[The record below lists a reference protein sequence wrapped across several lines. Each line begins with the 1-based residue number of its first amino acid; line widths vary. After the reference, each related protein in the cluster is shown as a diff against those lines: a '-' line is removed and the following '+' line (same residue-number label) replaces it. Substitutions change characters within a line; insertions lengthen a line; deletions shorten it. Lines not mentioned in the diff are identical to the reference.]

1 MAWTWLLL
9 AGCCEI
15 AWALALK
22 FTDGFRRP
30 LPSLFTAAAIAA
42 SMFFLAR
49 AARSL
54 PIGTAYAIWT
64 GIGIV
69 GTAVGGMWLFAESRQ
84 PLRLVS
90 IALILAGIIGLRF
103 GHA

>member
-54 PIGTAYAIWT
+54 PIGTAYAVWT

-90 IALILAGIIGLRF
+90 IALILAGLIGLRF

>member
-90 IALILAGIIGLRF
+90 IALILVGIIGLRF

>member
-69 GTAVGGMWLFAESRQ
+69 GTAVGGMRLFAESRQ